1 GRPQKAPGGVARPEG
16 PPVSHTRRPRRM
28 KRANPAVIGGFIVGA
43 VVLALVGAM
52 ILGSGKLLAE
62 TIKCVLYFEGAIQ
75 GLYVGAP
82 VNFRGVKVG
91 SVTSIK
97 MQFDR
102 QNFDI
107 RIPVI
112 VEFPKG
118 AGSPMEM
125 LHADPRTSKDAL
137 AALIERGLRA
147 QLQTDSLVTGQLFIQ
162 LDLPPAMSPEVGPKE
177 ATFDPATKLL
187 EIPTVPTTLQEVS
200 NTIRRV
206 FDKLAELPLEEMLR
220 SFEGTLLGINRLV
233 NAPELQEAI
242 HNLNVTLTGMQQV
255 LQQADTQVTHV
266 ASSATT
272 ALESVNKAATDIRQL
287 VQHIDKQLGQV
298 ASSATTTFGQVGK
311 LTQTVNAQA
320 LALAT
325 SLSQTAEGALQ
336 AIERMRETLT
346 AAQQL
351 VTPSAPVGYELVKT
365 LREFSE
371 TARSLRVLANY

>member
-1 GRPQKAPGGVARPEG
+1 
-16 PPVSHTRRPRRM
+16 M
-28 KRANPAVIGGFIVGA
+28 KRANPAIIGGFIVGA
-43 VVLALVGAM
+43 VVLAIAGVM
-52 ILGSGKLLAE
+52 MVGSGKLFTE
-62 TIKCVLYFEGAIQ
+62 SIKCVMYFEGAIQ
-75 GLYVGAP
+75 GLHVGAP
-82 VNFRGVKVG
+82 VNFRGVKIG

-97 MQFDR
+97 MRFDR
-102 QNFDI
+102 QNLDI

-112 VEFPKG
+112 VDFPKG
-118 AGSPMEM
+118 AGGTMEM
-125 LHADPRTSKDAL
+125 LNVDPRTPKDAL

-147 QLQTDSLVTGQLFIQ
+147 QLQTDSLVTGLLFIQ
-162 LDLPPAMSPEVGPKE
+162 LDLPPATSPEAAPRE
-177 ATFDPATKLL
+177 ATTDPATKLL

-200 NTIRRV
+200 NTVRQA

-233 NAPELQEAI
+233 NAPEVLEAI

-255 LQQADTQVTHV
+255 LQHDDTQVTHV

-272 ALESVNKAATDIRQL
+272 TLASLHKAATDIQQLAQQTQQL
-287 VQHIDKQLGQV
+287 VQHVDKQFGQV
-298 ASSATTTFGQVGK
+298 ASSAATTLGQAGK
-311 LTQTVNAQA
+311 LTQTVNAQV

-325 SLSQTAEGALQ
+325 SLSQMAEGALQ

-346 AAQQL
+346 AAQQF

-371 TARSLRVLANY
+371 TARSLRVLANYLERHPNALVFGRQESGTK